1 MFAAR
6 NRQLLPIAEA
16 SRPKKSA
23 DSDQEEPGEGQGEGS
38 YESEEYEEDFRI
50 LTGPHYWCVYCVYK
64 FISYKSSHVSKL
76 FASAPTGQGIIVLN
90 LSHDARY
97 ISTDSSI

>member
-23 DSDQEEPGEGQGEGS
+23 DLDQEEPGEGQGEGS

-50 LTGPHYWCVYCVYK
+50 LTGPH
-64 FISYKSSHVSKL
+64 
-76 FASAPTGQGIIVLN
+76 
-90 LSHDARY
+90 
-97 ISTDSSI
+97 

>member
-1 MFAAR
+1 MFTAR

-50 LTGPHYWCVYCVYK
+50 LTGP
-64 FISYKSSHVSKL
+64 KL
-76 FASAPTGQGIIVLN
+76 FASAPTGQGIIVFN

-97 ISTDSSI
+97 ISTDTSI

>member
-1 MFAAR
+1 MFTAR

-23 DSDQEEPGEGQGEGS
+23 DSDQEEPGEEQGEGS

-50 LTGPHYWCVYCVYK
+50 LTGP
-64 FISYKSSHVSKL
+64 
-76 FASAPTGQGIIVLN
+76 Q
-90 LSHDARY
+90 
-97 ISTDSSI
+97 